1 MPPERPGPAQS
12 QPGPNCEACLG
23 SLSLREG
30 GQVLDEEIPLWY
42 VRFGYTN
49 GPVIRVGLEGLGFRG
64 RDSVPTII
72 RGLVITN

>member
-1 MPPERPGPAQS
+1 
-12 QPGPNCEACLG
+12 
-23 SLSLREG
+23 LREG

-49 GPVIRVGLEGLGFRG
+49 GLVIRVGLEGPGFRG

-72 RGLVITN
+72 GGLVITS